1 MNRRSRKNAARLAAT
16 LLGSLV
22 AVVLLEGFYRLLRV
36 PGLGPT
42 TNPSYV
48 RHDPRLGWS
57 YRPHSSE
64 RHRTSEFEVD
74 VRINAQ
80 GFRGEDWREKQA
92 GRPRILVLGDSYA
105 WGWGV
110 EENERFSDVLARRA
124 QGWEVLN
131 AAVSGYGTDQ
141 QLLLLEDLAPKV
153 RPDLVICVFCRN
165 DLFENESPVV
175 YGKHK
180 PYFEVVGAELE
191 LRGVPV
197 TEPWLERGSY
207 FYRAVSKGR
216 WQREFDRAP
225 RDPDREWLLQCD
237 LYRAIKRVLGPVP
250 LVLVS
255 GEERLVRFAAE
266 EEGIHHLDLRSVLS
280 SAVGPTL
287 LPLDGHWTPLAHA
300 EIAAALE
307 PMLKIWLP

>member
-1 MNRRSRKNAARLAAT
+1 MNGRTRKIAARSAAL

-22 AVVLLEGFYRLLRV
+22 ALLALEGFYRVLRV

-57 YRPHSSE
+57 YRPLSEE
-64 RHRTSEFEVD
+64 RHRAREFEVD

-80 GFRGEDWREKQA
+80 GFRGDDWHEKVA

-105 WGWGV
+105 FGWGV
-110 EENERFSDVLARRA
+110 EERQRFSDVLAQRA

-141 QLLLLEDLAPKV
+141 QLLLLEELAPRV

-165 DLFENESPVV
+165 DLFENLSPVV

-180 PYFEVVGAELE
+180 PYFEVSGTKLE

-197 TEPWLERGSY
+197 PEPWLERASY
-207 FYRAVSKGR
+207 LYRAISKAR
-216 WQREFDRAP
+216 WQREFDRTP
-225 RDPDREWLLQCD
+225 RDPDREWLLVCD

-250 LVLVS
+250 LVIVS
-255 GEERLVRFAAE
+255 GEERLARFAAE
-266 EEGIHHLDLRSVLS
+266 EEGVHHVDLGTVLS
-280 SAVGPTL
+280 SAGGPTL
-287 LPLDGHWTPLAHA
+287 FPVDGHWTALAHA
-300 EIAAALE
+300 KIAEALE